1 MKKARRIA
9 GHLAAALVGAI
20 AGGTIVLAIDGATRD
35 LGPRAPVAIATPL
48 VEPSGSVAPTDPAG
62 EVLLAWSP
70 GGLPARTERALEKI
84 SGVQHA
90 TTVRAGLD
98 WINFSRA
105 NDGSVIDNPG
115 GGRAIPFEVAVIE
128 PREYAQY
135 VAPSERDAVLALEHG
150 EVLLAETAAE
160 IRGAGRGLSLRMKS
174 GNVDVD
180 GVVSDVATNGYEGL
194 LAGDIWRSWPR
205 VDRFVLMQVGP
216 RADRHA
222 IQKKLESLLDPD
234 QRLRVRAQGE
244 VPFLR
249 YGDAVLPQL
258 VIKQHF
264 GEFSAS
270 PGPGGS
276 ISVDPRWRKEN
287 IVARNVPIL
296 GTVTCHRGIFPQLH
310 DAMGAIRDEGLGFT
324 VDAAD
329 FGGCFSPRFID
340 ANPDGRLSHH
350 SWGIAFDVNVT
361 TNRAGTRADQD
372 PRLVEIMEAA
382 GFTWGGRWLI
392 PDGMHFEWVR
402 FP

>member
-1 MKKARRIA
+1 MRKARRIA

-35 LGPRAPVAIATPL
+35 LGPRRQASAPTPF

-70 GGLPARTERALEKI
+70 GGLPARTERGLEKLR
-84 SGVQHA
+84 GVQHA

-98 WINFSRA
+98 WIKFSRA
-105 NDGSVIDNPG
+105 NDGSIIDNPG

-128 PREYAQY
+128 PREYAEY

-150 EVLLAETAAE
+150 EVLLAETAAD
-160 IRGAGRGLSLRMKS
+160 IRGAGRGLSIRMQS

-180 GVVSDVATNGYEGL
+180 DVVSDVATNGYEGL
-194 LAGDIWRSWPR
+194 LAGDIWRVWPR
-205 VDRFVLMQVGP
+205 VDRFVLMKVGP

-222 IQKKLESLLDPD
+222 IQRKLQSLLDPD
-234 QRLRVRAQGE
+234 QRLRIRAQGE

-276 ISVDPRWRKEN
+276 ISVDPRWRNKN
-287 IVARNVPIL
+287 IVARDVPVL
-296 GTVTCHRGIFPQLH
+296 GTVTCHRGIFPQLR
-310 DAMGAIRDEGLGFT
+310 DAMGALRDEGLAFT
-324 VDAAD
+324 VDTAD

-350 SWGIAFDVNVT
+350 SWGIAFDINVS

-372 PRLVEIMEAA
+372 PRLVEVMEEA
-382 GFTWGGRWLI
+382 GFSWGGRWLI

>member
-1 MKKARRIA
+1 MKKAGRIA

-35 LGPRAPVAIATPL
+35 LPPRPSLTIAAPL

-70 GGLPARTERALEKI
+70 GGLPARAERDLEKLP
-84 SGVQHA
+84 GVQHA

-160 IRGAGRGLSLRMKS
+160 IRGAGRGLSLRMDS

-194 LAGDIWRSWPR
+194 LAGDIWRAWPR

-222 IQKKLESLLDPD
+222 IQKTLEVLLDPD
-234 QRLRVRAQGE
+234 QRLRIRAQGE

-287 IVARNVPIL
+287 IVARTVPVL
-296 GTVTCHRGIFPQLH
+296 GTATCHRGIFPQLR
-310 DAMGAIRDEGLGFT
+310 DAMEAIQNEGLGFT
-324 VDAAD
+324 IDAAD
-329 FGGCFSPRFID
+329 YGGCFSPRFID

-350 SWGIAFDVNVT
+350 SWGIAFDVNVS